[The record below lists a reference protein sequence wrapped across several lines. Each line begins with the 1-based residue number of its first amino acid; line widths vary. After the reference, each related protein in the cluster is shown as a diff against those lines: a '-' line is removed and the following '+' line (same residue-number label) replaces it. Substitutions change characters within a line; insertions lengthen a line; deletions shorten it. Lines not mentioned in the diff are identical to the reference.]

1 MCRYIVLI
9 FVLSCASTLH
19 AQTMRLDSIMSNDT
33 NFRRLEKYVFRYDS
47 LNRVVSRHSY
57 GQDKKNGWTEYETR
71 TYTYDD
77 KGRVVSFTDTAHSGA
92 SVVLTTMFYDEHGN
106 LLKKLIKNGD
116 DDDAQ
121 VDSCTYTYD
130 SSDRL
135 TSFATSVHNE
145 YPQKVEYE
153 YNKKGILQTRKEYE
167 NIGTRIWKRD
177 KIVDTPNPWKE
188 TVRDICDRDGRIIM
202 HRDYNSGDTIRFEY
216 SDGKLIKSE
225 RHAEGRITSKKQHY
239 YDHLGNPISTDNY
252 YEILYGGKT
261 LEHAYTYTILYNKD
275 IKAEDVAGIDQIFSL
290 NLTALKNFTSGWFG
304 DNPHFVNLPQKITS
318 LFVHSQTD
326 ELSTTFH
333 YSYIR

>member
-9 FVLSCASTLH
+9 FVLSCASILR

-33 NFRRLEKYVFRYDS
+33 YFRRLEKYVFEYDS

-57 GQDKKNGWTEYETR
+57 GKDKKNGWTEYETR

-77 KGRVVSFTDTAHSGA
+77 KGRVALFTDTAHSSA
-92 SVVLTTMFYDEHGN
+92 SVVMTTMFYDEHGN

-116 DDDAQ
+116 DDDAL

-130 SSDRL
+130 SSERL
-135 TSFATSVHNE
+135 TSFTTSVHNE
-145 YPQKVEYE
+145 YPQRVEYE
-153 YNKKGILQTRKEYE
+153 YTKKGILQTRKEYE
-167 NIGTRIWKRD
+167 YIGTRIWDKD
-177 KIVDTPNPWKE
+177 KIVDTGNPWKE
-188 TVRDICDRDGRIIM
+188 TVRDICDREGRIIM

-216 SDGKLIKSE
+216 SDGRLIKSE

-239 YDHLGNPISTDNY
+239 YDHLGNPISTDSY

-275 IKAEDVAGIDQIFSL
+275 IKAEDVAGIDQIFCL
-290 NLTALKNFTSGWFG
+290 DLTALKGFASGWFG
-304 DNPHFVNLPQKITS
+304 DNPHLVNLPRKVTS
-318 LFVHSQTD
+318 VFVHSQTD
-326 ELSTTFH
+326 EISTTFH
-333 YSYIR
+333 YSYIW